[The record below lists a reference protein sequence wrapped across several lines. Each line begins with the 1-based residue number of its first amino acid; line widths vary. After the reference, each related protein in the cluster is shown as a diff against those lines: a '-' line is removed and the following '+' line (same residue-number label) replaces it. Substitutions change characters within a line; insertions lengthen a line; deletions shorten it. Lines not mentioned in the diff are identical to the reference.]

1 MKVFYSKWCK
11 WINHFF
17 AGESVGIKV
26 NEDIGHYIQNQKG
39 PRKGDPLSPMVFN
52 VVADMLAILVAPAK
66 EDDQMEVFIPHLVD
80 GGVSL
85 FQYTN
90 GTIIFMA

>member
-1 MKVFYSKWCK
+1 M
-11 WINHFF
+11 
-17 AGESVGIKV
+17 GIEV
-26 NEDIGHYIQNQKG
+26 NEDIGHYIQNQKDL
-39 PRKGDPLSPMVFN
+39 RQGDPLSPMGFN

-80 GGVSL
+80 RGVSI

-90 GTIIFMA
+90 GTIIFMAEISKHATFLMYL